1 MKRVP
6 KRNLLLLQFERRTI
20 KLKISDI
27 KVYKVKPRWIFV
39 KVLTDEGIAGWG
51 EMISGTKT
59 ETVVAGANEM
69 GKKLIGRNPFEI
81 ERLWQEMHRSF
92 FRGGPI
98 NGTIISGL
106 EMALWDIKGKAL
118 NLPVYELLGGA
129 ARDRIRVY
137 SWIGGDRPSDV
148 AEQAQERVDK
158 GFTAIKMNATS
169 ELHYIDSYNKVQA
182 VVDRVASIRDQVGDQ
197 LEIGID
203 FHGRVHRPMAKV
215 LAHALEPYHPM
226 FLEEVV
232 LPENWESFDDIAREV
247 SVPLATGERLY
258 TRWDFKNLFRQ
269 GAVDIVQPDVAL
281 CGGILETRKIAA
293 MAEAFDMG
301 VAPHAPYGPVS
312 LAATLQVDACTPN
325 VFIQEQSLG
334 IHYNQ
339 GFDLLDFVKNKEIFQ
354 YKDSYVQLPKGP
366 GLGIDMDEDKM
377 KEVAQ
382 EGLVWSNPAWK
393 NYDGTIAEW

>member
-1 MKRVP
+1 M
-6 KRNLLLLQFERRTI
+6 
-20 KLKISDI
+20 KISNI
-27 KVYKVKPRWIFV
+27 EVYKVKPRWIFV
-39 KVLTDEGIAGWG
+39 KISTDEGITGWG
-51 EMISGTKT
+51 ELISGTKT
-59 ETVVAGANEM
+59 ETVVAGAYEM
-69 GKKLIGRNPFEI
+69 GKKLVGRNPFEI
-81 ERLWQEMHRSF
+81 ERLWQELHRSF

-98 NGTIISGL
+98 NGTIVSGL

-118 NLPVYELLGGA
+118 GLPIYELLGGA
-129 ARDRIRVY
+129 ARNRIRVY

-148 AEQAQERVDK
+148 AQQAQERVDK
-158 GFTAIKMNATS
+158 GFSAIKMNATS
-169 ELHYIDSYNKVQA
+169 EMHYIDSYNKVSA
-182 VVDRVASIRDQVGDQ
+182 VVDRVASIRDQVGDK

-215 LAHALEPYHPM
+215 LAKALEPYHPM

-232 LPENWESFDDIAREV
+232 LPENWESFSDISNEV
-247 SVPLATGERLY
+247 AIPLATGERLY
-258 TRWDFKNLFRQ
+258 TRWQFKNLFCQ
-269 GAVDIVQPDVAL
+269 GAVDIVQPDVSL

-293 MAEAFDMG
+293 MAEAFDMAC
-301 VAPHAPYGPVS
+301 APHAPYGPVS

-354 YKDSYVQLPKGP
+354 YKDGFVDLPTNP
-366 GLGIDMDEDKM
+366 GLGIEMDEDM
-377 KEVAQ
+377 IRDVAQ
-382 EGLVWSNPAWK
+382 QGLVWSNPSWK

>member
-1 MKRVP
+1 M
-6 KRNLLLLQFERRTI
+6 
-20 KLKISDI
+20 KISDI

-39 KVLTDEGIAGWG
+39 KVLTDEGITGWG

-59 ETVVAGANEM
+59 ETVVAGAYEM
-69 GKKLIGRNPFEI
+69 GKKLIGRDPFEI

-148 AEQAQERVDK
+148 AEQAQARVDK

-232 LPENWESFDDIAREV
+232 LPENWDSFDDIAREV
-247 SVPLATGERLY
+247 SIPLATCERLY

-269 GAVDIVQPDVAL
+269 GAIDIVQPDVAL

-293 MAEAFDMG
+293 MAEAFDMA

-366 GLGIDMDEDKM
+366 GLGIDMDEDKI

-382 EGLVWSNPAWK
+382 EGLVWSNPSWK

>member
-1 MKRVP
+1 M
-6 KRNLLLLQFERRTI
+6 
-20 KLKISDI
+20 KISDI

-39 KVLTDEGIAGWG
+39 KVLTDEGITGWG

-59 ETVVAGANEM
+59 ETVVAGAYEM

-148 AEQAQERVDK
+148 AEQAQARVDK

-232 LPENWESFDDIAREV
+232 LPENWDSFDDIAREV
-247 SVPLATGERLY
+247 SIPLATGERLY

-269 GAVDIVQPDVAL
+269 GAIDIVQPDVAL

-293 MAEAFDMG
+293 MAEAFDKA

-366 GLGIDMDEDKM
+366 GLGIDMDEDKI

-382 EGLVWSNPAWK
+382 EGLVWSNPSWK